1 MAKDRSQ
8 KNSDRNGGS
17 GKRKNATEAGS
28 KRREKVARRE
38 SFESVVEVDK
48 DQSSSEGDSVHE
60 DPHSKEEGSECAENA
75 GSQQPVNTS
84 LSARR
89 IKATWPLI
97 STSGRREIL
106 RVIDSEVLPTLHSI
120 HGEKTKQEFQLV
132 HRSLLRKLERKLVKV
147 PVPPSTRK
155 SHYEW
160 ETLHHQNTRL
170 EATLAP
176 MLEQNTHLEQEIARE
191 ARLLAQDKK
200 YLKTLETNS
209 KSQIQAVQKL
219 NKKAQNIY
227 RVTQRPSHESNTH
240 IADSIDD
247 VNLLQPAKTS
257 LLDQDPEGD
266 LGDQDTPLDE
276 QLSKTNQ
283 PSKPRKQFKLT
294 PDNPLV
300 PVLRDLSAQLIKIK
314 TATNPLN
321 QILQEC
327 ARLEQEF

>member
-1 MAKDRSQ
+1 M
-8 KNSDRNGGS
+8 
-17 GKRKNATEAGS
+17 KRKNAEDSGS

-38 SFESVVEVDK
+38 SLESVVEPGE
-48 DQSSSEGDSVHE
+48 DQPSSDGEGDSYYEEPHNNE
-60 DPHSKEEGSECAENA
+60 DTSERAETA
-75 GSQQPVNTS
+75 GGQQPINTN

-97 STSGRREIL
+97 SSSGRREIL

-120 HGEKTKQEFQLV
+120 HGEKTKQDFQLV

-147 PVPPSTRK
+147 PVPPTTRK

-200 YLKTLETNS
+200 YLKTLASNS
-209 KSQIQAVQKL
+209 KSQIQVMQKL

-227 RVTQRPSHESNTH
+227 RITQRLDHDEATTN
-240 IADSIDD
+240 IADSKDD
-247 VNLLQPAKTS
+247 VNLLQPANQNPILQDQLDPELGS
-257 LLDQDPEGD
+257 SLDQD
-266 LGDQDTPLDE
+266 E
-276 QLSKTNQ
+276 QLLLKNNQ
-283 PSKPRKQFKLT
+283 PGKPRKQFKLT
-294 PDNPLV
+294 SEDPLV
-300 PVLRDLSAQLIKIK
+300 PVLRDLSSQLTKIK
-314 TATNPLN
+314 TATSPLN